1 MRKSPDFPALL
12 QSFFTQRL
20 IAQRKASPHTIAS
33 YRDTF
38 RILLRFAQKHLHK
51 SPAQLV
57 MEDLNAPFILPLR
70 GAGNPS
76 TFGSHPAR
84 AGHSQQ
90 AAASTTGRLFDSTR
104 DQGSL
109 SCA

>member
-38 RILLRFAQKHLHK
+38 RLLLRF
-51 SPAQLV
+51 
-57 MEDLNAPFILPLR
+57 
-70 GAGNPS
+70 
-76 TFGSHPAR
+76 
-84 AGHSQQ
+84 
-90 AAASTTGRLFDSTR
+90 
-104 DQGSL
+104 
-109 SCA
+109 CAEAIA